1 MNVLTKKY
9 RLVWDPASGLVTSGE
24 FKLTTKTT
32 TLYSVFEA
40 DTEEALNAK
49 ILDLGYEIPIE
60 IIPGPL
66 RDDDDDDDDE

>member
-49 ILDLGYEIPIE
+49 ILDLGYEIPVKTE
-60 IIPGPL
+60 PGPT
-66 RDDDDDDDDE
+66 DEQLQGEP

>member
-9 RLVWDPASGLVTSGE
+9 RLVWDPASGLITSGE

-32 TLYSVFEA
+32 TSHSVFEA

-49 ILDLGYEIPIE
+49 ILDLGYDIPVEIT
-60 IIPGPL
+60 PGL
-66 RDDDDDDDDE
+66 LQDDAEDGE